1 MKLKRL
7 IVKKKGWRKLLSKI
21 LIALDESTTCTGY
34 AVFNNGELIEH
45 GAFSFKS
52 KDVLE
57 RVSFIMEEIEKLIS
71 RYEPN
76 NMIIEDVQITMNA
89 ATAKS
94 LLGLQFMIEI
104 YAHRNNIQ
112 CETIRTTKWRKILG
126 LSNSRTLDRKAKKQ
140 ETIDYVKNKYGI
152 EVVKDDE
159 SDAIAI
165 GTAFLL
171 EKER

>member
-1 MKLKRL
+1 M
-7 IVKKKGWRKLLSKI
+7 SKI

-34 AVFNNGELIEH
+34 AVFDNGELVKH
-45 GAFSFKS
+45 GLFSLKS
-52 KDVLE
+52 KNVLE
-57 RVSFIMEEIEKLIS
+57 RVSYIMEEIEKLIKE
-71 RYEPN
+71 YKPN

-94 LLGLQFMIEI
+94 LLGLQFMIEV
-104 YAHRNNIQ
+104 YAHRNNIS
-112 CETIRTTKWRKILG
+112 CGTYRTTKWRKILG

-152 EVVKDDE
+152 EVLKDDE

-171 EKER
+171 EREGTL

>member
-1 MKLKRL
+1 MKLKKL

-34 AVFNNGELIEH
+34 AVFNDSELIKH
-45 GAFSFKS
+45 GLFALKS

-57 RVSFIMEEIEKLIS
+57 RVSYIMEEIEKLIKT
-71 RYEPN
+71 YKPD
-76 NMIIEDVQITMNA
+76 NMVIEDVQITMNA

-94 LLGLQFMIEI
+94 LLGLQFMIEV
-104 YAHRNNIQ
+104 YAHRNNIS
-112 CETIRTTKWRKILG
+112 CETYRTTKWRKILG

-140 ETIDYVKNKYGI
+140 ETIDYVKDKYGI
-152 EVVKDDE
+152 DILKDDE

-165 GTAFLL
+165 GTAYLL
-171 EKER
+171 EREE

>member
-1 MKLKRL
+1 MSKL
-7 IVKKKGWRKLLSKI
+7 

-34 AVFNNGELIEH
+34 AVFEDEKLINH
-45 GAFSFKS
+45 GVFSFKS

-57 RVSFIMEEIEKLIS
+57 RVSLIMEKIENLINT
-71 RYEPN
+71 YNPN

-94 LLGLQFMIEI
+94 LLGLQFMIEV

-112 CETIRTTKWRKILG
+112 CEAIRTTKWRKILG
-126 LSNSRTLDRKAKKQ
+126 LSNSRALDRKAKKQ

-152 EVVKDDE
+152 EILKDDE

-165 GTAFLL
+165 GTAYLL
-171 EKER
+171 ERK

>member
-1 MKLKRL
+1 M
-7 IVKKKGWRKLLSKI
+7 SKI

-34 AVFNNGELIEH
+34 AIFDDSELIEH
-45 GAFSFKS
+45 GVFSFKS

-71 RYEPN
+71 KYKPN

-94 LLGLQFMIEI
+94 LLGLQFMIEV
-104 YAHRNNIQ
+104 YAHRNNIS
-112 CETIRTTKWRKILG
+112 CETYRTTKWRKILG
-126 LSNSRTLDRKAKKQ
+126 LSNSRSLDRKAKKQ

-152 EVVKDDE
+152 EVLKDDE

-171 EKER
+171 EKEE

>member
-1 MKLKRL
+1 MK
-7 IVKKKGWRKLLSKI
+7 
-21 LIALDESTTCTGY
+21 E
-34 AVFNNGELIEH
+34 N
-45 GAFSFKS
+45 
-52 KDVLE
+52 
-57 RVSFIMEEIEKLIS
+57 EKLNGK
-71 RYEPN
+71 YKPN
-76 NMIIEDVQITMNA
+76 NKIIEDVQITMNA

-94 LLGLQFMIEI
+94 LLGLQFMIEV

-152 EVVKDDE
+152 EVVRDDE

>member
-34 AVFNNGELIEH
+34 AVFNDSELIKH
-45 GAFSFKS
+45 GLFALKS

-57 RVSFIMEEIEKLIS
+57 RVSYIMEEIEKLIKT
-71 RYEPN
+71 YKPD
-76 NMIIEDVQITMNA
+76 NMVIEDVQITMNA

-94 LLGLQFMIEI
+94 LLGLQFMIEV
-104 YAHRNNIQ
+104 YAHRNNIS
-112 CETIRTTKWRKILG
+112 CETYRTTKWRKILG
-126 LSNSRTLDRKAKKQ
+126 LSNSRSLDRKAKKQ
-140 ETIDYVKNKYGI
+140 ETIDYVKDKYGI
-152 EVVKDDE
+152 DVLKDDE

-165 GTAFLL
+165 GTAYLF
-171 EKER
+171 EREE

>member
-1 MKLKRL
+1 
-7 IVKKKGWRKLLSKI
+7 
-21 LIALDESTTCTGY
+21 
-34 AVFNNGELIEH
+34 
-45 GAFSFKS
+45 
-52 KDVLE
+52 
-57 RVSFIMEEIEKLIS
+57 
-71 RYEPN
+71 
-76 NMIIEDVQITMNA
+76 MIIEDVQITMNA

-152 EVVKDDE
+152 EVLKDDVNG
-159 SDAIAI
+159 SKI
-165 GTAFLL
+165 LSR
-171 EKER
+171 KEPRWQILKRKKEEFPDGSAG